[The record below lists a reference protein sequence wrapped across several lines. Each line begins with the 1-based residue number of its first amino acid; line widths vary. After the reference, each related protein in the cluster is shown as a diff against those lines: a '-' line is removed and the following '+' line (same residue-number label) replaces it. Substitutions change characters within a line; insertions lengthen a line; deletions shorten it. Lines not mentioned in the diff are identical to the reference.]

1 MHPGKELGDEAGH
14 LPEFDGAQVAQQLL
28 EGRVVGLQQTGELVE
43 QLGDG
48 AGLGLVLPVADKL
61 LLDLAK
67 AGRIRIPQ
75 GAVAEDHV
83 EQQRLLV
90 GKAAEVDGKAP

>member
-1 MHPGKELGDEAGH
+1 M
-14 LPEFDGAQVAQQLL
+14 
-28 EGRVVGLQQTGELVE
+28 GRVLDWFS
-43 QLGDG
+43 QL
-48 AGLGLVLPVADKL
+48 PDKL